1 MVGAIPRELR
11 RAGYEPE
18 QATAFHRDFCR
29 RYGKLLGHWPE
40 IFERARA
47 ANLNR
52 E

>member
-1 MVGAIPRELR
+1 MSAIPRELR

-29 RYGKLLGHWPE
+29 RYGELMVHWPD
-40 IFERARA
+40 IFERARV
-47 ANLNR
+47 ANLDR